1 MYNEGVFKT
10 KKLTVAKKKSKK
22 TSSHGLRPETKNI
35 VIACVFIVLWAISV
49 FNELDSTAGYYTYKF
64 LTFLFGEYYKLIFS
78 PVILALWVLV
88 FVKEWFGFNNSRL
101 LGLILYFAS
110 FNTIIGAFNPNYY
123 SVFNFHTSLST
134 FFGPNA
140 SLVFMVMLFL
150 FSLFLMFR
158 ISYKQLIKKVISYTP
173 DLATIKDNI
182 SLPNSKDEDHEEY
195 IPKRAQAKKELK
207 EIEKMKKELEDE
219 LKKAKKS
226 QKETRQLELE
236 DAPRKIAIEQKA
248 SKPTGIFW
256 KMKEALIS
264 QDDDQ
269 EETPT
274 QKIKIEK
281 WFKEPK
287 YDSWEFPDISL
298 LSNIGWDIKVN
309 ENDIF
314 NKQEE
319 IVDKLAQFRIN
330 VNMTGYRVGPTVIQF
345 RLKPEE
351 WVKLNKIENLKKD
364 LTLALHAKSIR
375 IQAPIPGEWVVG
387 IEVPNENRQAVGLRE
402 LIASREFKNPKL
414 EIPIAVGKDVNGD
427 MIVWDLTKMPH
438 LLVAGQTASWKSVG
452 MNGFIIS
459 MLYTFTPSE
468 LKMIMIDPK
477 RVELSIYNGI
487 PHLLTPVITN
497 PDKAVNSLKWAV
509 AEMMR
514 RYDLATWVNA
524 RNFKEYNEKVKKDE
538 RLPYI
543 VIVVDELADLM
554 MSGNKKEVENSI
566 ARIAQMARAVG
577 MHLIVATQ
585 RPSVD
590 VITGLIKANIPSRI
604 AFTVASQI
612 DSRTVIDKA
621 WAEDLLWRWDMLYAP
636 TGILE
641 PMRVQWVLVETHEVE
656 SVVNQLKLT
665 VDPDMINN
673 LYDDSIVNGKSN
685 TAGSI
690 LENYNGEQEE
700 EPEII
705 EKAIAIV
712 RESKKW
718 STSLI
723 QRKLW
728 LGYAR
733 AAKVLDILEELWV
746 VGPANG
752 SKPREVYD

>member
-1 MYNEGVFKT
+1 
-10 KKLTVAKKKSKK
+10 VAKKKSKK
-22 TSSHGLRPETKNI
+22 NSSSVMRPETKNI
-35 VIACVFIVLWAISV
+35 VIACIFIVLWAISV
-49 FNELDSTAGYYTYKF
+49 FNELDSTAGFYTYKV
-64 LTFLFGEYYKLIFS
+64 LTFLFWEYYKVIFS
-78 PVILALWVLV
+78 PVILALWILV

-101 LGLILYFAS
+101 LGLLFYFIS
-110 FNTIIGAFNPNYY
+110 FNTIIGAYEWEYASF
-123 SVFNFHTSLST
+123 FNFNGLLSS
-134 FFGPNA
+134 FFWNNA
-140 SLVFMVMLFL
+140 SVVFMIMLFL

-173 DLATIKDNI
+173 DLSTIKDNI
-182 SLPNSKDEDHEEY
+182 TFPASKNDHYEDEEETLKSSKWKKESKDE
-195 IPKRAQAKKELK
+195 KR
-207 EIEKMKKELEDE
+207 IKELEE
-219 LKKAKKS
+219 KLARAEKLKKEPK
-226 QKETRQLELE
+226 QLDLE
-236 DAPRKIAIEQKA
+236 DAPRKISIEQKTP
-248 SKPTGIFW
+248 KTLFN
-256 KMKEALIS
+256 KLKES
-264 QDDDQ
+264 FNQEQDEEDDI
-269 EETPT
+269 PK
-274 QKIKIEK
+274 KIKIEK
-281 WFKEPK
+281 EKTTFVEPK
-287 YDSWEFPDISL
+287 YDKWVFPGLEL
-298 LSNIGWDIKVN
+298 LSNIGWDIKID
-309 ENDIF
+309 ENDIYS
-314 NKQEE
+314 KQEE
-319 IVDKLAQFRIN
+319 IVDKLAQFKIN
-330 VNMTGYRVGPTVIQF
+330 VNMTGYRVWPTVIQF

-387 IEVPNENRQAVGLRE
+387 IEVPNENRQAVGLKE
-402 LIASREFKNPKL
+402 VISSKEFRNPKL

-427 MIVWDLTKMPH
+427 VIVWDLTKMPH
-438 LLVAGQTASWKSVG
+438 LLVAWQTASGKSVW

-459 MLYTFTPSE
+459 MLYKFSPSD

-497 PDKAVNSLKWAV
+497 PDKALNSLKWAV
-509 AEMMR
+509 AEMLR
-514 RYDLATWVNA
+514 RYDLATAVNA
-524 RNFKEYNEKVKKDE
+524 RNFKEYNEKVSKNEK
-538 RLPYI
+538 LPYI
-543 VIVVDELADLM
+543 VMVVDELADLM

-566 ARIAQMARAVG
+566 ARIAQMARAVW

-621 WAEDLLWRWDMLYAP
+621 WAEDLLWRGDMLYAP
-636 TGILE
+636 TGVLE
-641 PMRVQWVLVETHEVE
+641 PQRVQWVLVETHEVE
-656 SVVNQLKLT
+656 AIVNQIKLT
-665 VDPDMINN
+665 VDPDMIDN
-673 LYDDSIVNGKSN
+673 LYDESIVNGKSN
-685 TAGSI
+685 VAGSI
-690 LENYNGEQEE
+690 LENYNGDQDE

-705 EKAIAIV
+705 EKAIQIV

-752 SKPREVYD
+752 SKPREVYE